1 MRHCVSA
8 VVVLASLTIAP
19 VLRAADV
26 RFDVEV
32 MAVLSKAGCNAGACH
47 GNLNGKGGFKLSLR
61 GEDADW
67 DYAALTRQAQGRRVN
82 ALDPESSLLLRKP
95 TGLAVH
101 EGGRRFDVGSH
112 EYDILRRWIADGAA
126 RRRDDAPSV
135 VELTAEPAESILV
148 EPATSTTIR
157 ARARFSDGT
166 IRDVTRL
173 AAFELSNPTIGE
185 VDPSGAVR
193 KLQDGE
199 TSVAVRFLQKQT
211 TVRLAFVPARPGFRW
226 ADVQSNNYIDRHVFA
241 KLQAL
246 RMNPSEV
253 CDDTTFLRRAYLDII
268 GRLPDVA
275 DARAFLRD
283 PSSDK
288 RARLIDRLI
297 LRPEFADFWALKWAD
312 LLRNEEKTLDR
323 KGVQA
328 FHGWIRKCI
337 ADGKPLN
344 EFARELIAGRG
355 STYAEPASNYYR
367 ALRDPF
373 TRAEATAQLFLG
385 IRVQCCKCHNH
396 PFDQWTQN
404 DYYQLAAF
412 FPRVQYRIV
421 ENNRRDKFDKH
432 EFDGEQIVWFDRKS
446 QVVHP
451 RTGEITEPRFL
462 GGRELSAGEDADR
475 LQALADWVAAK
486 DNPYFARTQANR
498 VWFHMLGRG
507 LVDPDDDFRVTNP
520 ATHPALL
527 DELARDFAA
536 HRFDLRYLIRTI
548 AASRT
553 YQLSAAPNGTNRT
566 DEANYSHAM
575 VQRLDAEPL
584 LDAVAQVL
592 QTPVKFDG
600 QPLGVRAVQLPG
612 VQQRPRGNRAGMGE
626 RFMKTFGK
634 PERLLNCDCERSDD
648 TTVLQAFQ
656 MLSGEMMTRLLA
668 EPENRLGK
676 LLATGAKDDAILDEF
691 FLAALCRLPN
701 KAEREHAQT
710 ILRRGNDRRTVWEDV
725 IWGILNS
732 KEFLLRR

>member
-1 MRHCVSA
+1 MPTRSIVALLAAAA
-8 VVVLASLTIAP
+8 VAIPSV
-19 VLRAADV
+19 AADV

-67 DYAALTRQAQGRRVN
+67 DYAALTRHAQGRRVN
-82 ALDPESSLLLRKP
+82 SLDPESSLLLRKP
-95 TGLAVH
+95 AGIVSH

-112 EYDILRRWIADGAA
+112 EYAILQRWIADGAA
-126 RRRDDAPSV
+126 RRRDDIPSV
-135 VELTAEPAESILV
+135 VELTADPAECILV
-148 EPATSTTIR
+148 EPAASTTIR
-157 ARARFSDGT
+157 ARARFSNGA

-173 AAFELSNPTIGE
+173 AAFELSNPTIAE
-185 VDPSGAVR
+185 VDSAGAIR

-199 TSVAVRFLQKQT
+199 TAVSVRFLQKQA

-226 ADVQSNNYIDRHVFA
+226 SGPHSSNYVDRHVFA

-246 RMNPSEV
+246 RMNPSDL
-253 CDDTTFLRRAYLDII
+253 CDDTTFLRRAHLDII
-268 GRLPDVA
+268 GRLPDVGES
-275 DARAFLRD
+275 RAFLRD
-283 PSSDK
+283 SSSDK
-288 RARLIDRLI
+288 RARLIDRL
-297 LRPEFADFWALKWAD
+297 LQQPEFADFWALKWSD

-355 STYAEPASNYYR
+355 STYAEPAANYYR

-373 TRAEATAQLFLG
+373 ARAEATAQLFLG

-432 EFDGEQIVWFDRKS
+432 EFDGEQIVWFDRIS
-446 QVVHP
+446 QIKHP
-451 RTGEITEPRFL
+451 RTSDNTVPRFL
-462 GGRELSAGEDADR
+462 GGRELTDDADR
-475 LQALADWVAAK
+475 LQSLADWVAAK
-486 DNPYFARTQANR
+486 DNPFFARTQANR
-498 VWFHMLGRG
+498 IWFHMFGRG

-520 ATHPALL
+520 ATHPELL
-527 DELARDFAA
+527 DQLARDFAD
-536 HRFDLRYLIRTI
+536 HQFDLRYLIRTI
-548 AASRT
+548 ATSKT
-553 YQLSAAPNGTNRT
+553 YQLSATPNESNRADETNW
-566 DEANYSHAM
+566 SHSL
-575 VQRLDAEPL
+575 VQRIDSEPL
-584 LDAVAQVL
+584 LDAIADVL

-600 QPLGVRAVQLPG
+600 HPLGIRAVQLPG

-668 EPENRLGK
+668 EPENRLGR
-676 LLATGAKDDAILDEF
+676 LLSGGAKDDAILEEF
-691 FLAALCRLPN
+691 FLAALCRLPSR
-701 KAEREHAQT
+701 AEREHAQT
-710 ILRRGNDRRTVWEDV
+710 ILRRGGDRRTVWEDV
-725 IWGILNS
+725 VWGILNS